1 MDIFGRR
8 WKNHVAKIEKN
19 WKKKITSKDTIVL
32 TGDHSW
38 GRNLDEA
45 QEDLNFIINLP
56 GRKILLR
63 GNHDMFWDAKKTQ
76 KLNNL
81 FQGKLEFLQ
90 NNFYNY
96 LDYALVGTKGYCYE
110 GKDTIEHFEKLR
122 SREIERLRVSL
133 EMAKKAGYQK
143 FTGMIFVENET
154 KDVLCFFML

>member
-1 MDIFGRR
+1 MSLYAMGDLHLSFSNNKPMDIFGRR

-63 GNHDMFWDAKKTQ
+63 GNHDMFWDAKKHKSSTISFKESSNSYKIISITIRIMHLLEQ
-76 KLNNL
+76 KDIVM
-81 FQGKLEFLQ
+81 K
-90 NNFYNY
+90 
-96 LDYALVGTKGYCYE
+96 
-110 GKDTIEHFEKLR
+110 EK
-122 SREIERLRVSL
+122 I
-133 EMAKKAGYQK
+133 Q
-143 FTGMIFVENET
+143 
-154 KDVLCFFML
+154 